1 MSIKSF
7 GCAETERLFNA
18 EELMAKFAPI
28 HPGEILKSEF
38 LDELGLTAY
47 AFSKAIG
54 MNRSGV
60 SDIINGGRAV
70 TAESALRF
78 ARFFGNSAQFWLNL
92 QDEYDLRVTD
102 RRIGRRIARDVRPY
116 SESLAST

>member
-1 MSIKSF
+1 
-7 GCAETERLFNA
+7 
-18 EELMAKFAPI
+18 MAKRAAI

-60 SDIINGGRAV
+60 SDIINGTRAI

-78 ARFFGNSAQFWLNL
+78 ARFYGNSPQFWLNL
-92 QDEYDLRVTD
+92 QDEYDLRVAD
-102 RRIGRRIARDVRPY
+102 RRIGRRIAREVKPY
-116 SESLAST
+116 TEVLASA

>member
-1 MSIKSF
+1 M
-7 GCAETERLFNA
+7 ARLVA
-18 EELMAKFAPI
+18 I
-28 HPGEILKSEF
+28 HPGEILKAEF

-60 SDIINGGRAV
+60 SDIINGARAI

-78 ARFFGNSAQFWLNL
+78 ARFFGNSPQFWLNL
-92 QDEYDLRVTD
+92 QDEYNLRITD
-102 RRIGRRIARDVRPY
+102 RRIGRQIAKEVRPY
-116 SESLAST
+116 SAAMASA

>member
-1 MSIKSF
+1 
-7 GCAETERLFNA
+7 
-18 EELMAKFAPI
+18 MAKFAAI
-28 HPGEILKSEF
+28 HPGEILKIEF

-60 SDIINGGRAV
+60 SDIINGERAV

-78 ARFFGNSAQFWLNL
+78 ARFFGNSPQFWLNL
-92 QDEYDLRVTD
+92 QDEYTLRVTD
-102 RRIGRRIARDVRPY
+102 RRIGRRIAKEVRPY
-116 SESLAST
+116 SEAVPSA

>member
-1 MSIKSF
+1 
-7 GCAETERLFNA
+7 
-18 EELMAKFAPI
+18 MAKFAAI
-28 HPGEILKSEF
+28 HPGEILKREF

-60 SDIINGGRAV
+60 SDIINGERAI

-92 QDEYDLRVTD
+92 QDEYNLRVTE

-116 SESLAST
+116 SDFSVVN

>member
-1 MSIKSF
+1 
-7 GCAETERLFNA
+7 
-18 EELMAKFAPI
+18 MAKFAAI

-60 SDIINGGRAV
+60 SDIINGGRAI

-78 ARFFGNSAQFWLNL
+78 ARFFGNSARFWLNL

-102 RRIGRRIARDVRPY
+102 RRIGRRIVKDVRPY
-116 SESLAST
+116 SESLVSS

>member
-1 MSIKSF
+1 M
-7 GCAETERLFNA
+7 

-28 HPGEILKSEF
+28 HPGEILKTEF

-47 AFSKAIG
+47 AFSKAVG

-60 SDIINGGRAV
+60 SDIITGRRAI

-78 ARFFGNSAQFWLNL
+78 ARFFGNTAQFWLNL
-92 QDEYDLRVTD
+92 QDEYDLRVAD
-102 RRIGRRIARDVRPY
+102 RRIGHRIAKDVRPY
-116 SESLAST
+116 SKSLL

>member
-1 MSIKSF
+1 
-7 GCAETERLFNA
+7 
-18 EELMAKFAPI
+18 MAKFAPI

-38 LDELGLTAY
+38 LDELDLTAY
-47 AFSKAIG
+47 AFSGAIG

-60 SDIINGGRAV
+60 SDIINGRRAI

-92 QDEYDLRVTD
+92 QDEYDLRITD
-102 RRIGRRIARDVRPY
+102 RRIGHRIARDVRPY
-116 SESLAST
+116 SESSVSA

>member
-1 MSIKSF
+1 MIKRV
-7 GCAETERLFNA
+7 A
-18 EELMAKFAPI
+18 I

-38 LDELGLTAY
+38 LDELGLSAY

-60 SDIINGGRAV
+60 SDIINGARAI

-78 ARFFGNSAQFWLNL
+78 ARFFGNSPQFWLNL
-92 QDEYDLRVTD
+92 QDEYDLRIAV
-102 RRIGRRIARDVRPY
+102 RRIGRRIAREVKPY
-116 SESLAST
+116 TEVPASV

>member
-1 MSIKSF
+1 
-7 GCAETERLFNA
+7 
-18 EELMAKFAPI
+18 MAKFTAI

-60 SDIINGGRAV
+60 SDIVNGERAI

-78 ARFFGNSAQFWLNL
+78 ARFFGNSPQFWLNL
-92 QDEYDLRVTD
+92 QDEYNLRVTE
-102 RRIGRRIARDVRPY
+102 RRIGRRIAKEVQPY
-116 SESLAST
+116 VESLVTA